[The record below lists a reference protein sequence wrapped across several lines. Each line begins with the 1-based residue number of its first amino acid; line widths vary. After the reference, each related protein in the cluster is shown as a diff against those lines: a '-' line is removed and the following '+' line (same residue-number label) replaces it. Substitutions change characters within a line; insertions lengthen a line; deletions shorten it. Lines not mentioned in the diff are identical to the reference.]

1 MMTTRPKALQQQQ
14 RYEREAALA
23 EIEQSRK
30 TLLDKLKDYKGE
42 QLEVINEASAF
53 AGETVE
59 RNNDLLLPPYP
70 TRPPQSLRRDNG
82 YLPSLHKI
90 VRNGVTSG
98 DATNGEKKD
107 PHELERNKNSR
118 GMGSFL
124 GVAAKTVLTLVGVV
138 SVLSLSGFGPK
149 FSGRETPLK
158 LLSFFNQQA
167 SEEKRS
173 SINCPPGK
181 ILVVENGEARC
192 LVKERVEVPFSSAAA
207 KPDVNYG
214 CVSIEEA
221 STIPL
226 DSYKGMKHYLEEL
239 LERKSVKREDALKSI
254 IKGLTFYSNSECL
267 LAIIIDN
274 EDNEYE
280 IYRELLPVLS
290 KALKSGPKPLKE
302 LECLAITSLFG
313 STRSEETENAMQI
326 LWNFIQSDTNHSS
339 DVLHAAI
346 SAWLFLVAS
355 LDGWRFSYNRWQ
367 GAISYFLNLL
377 QNGDPS
383 LSLIAAEGLALL
395 FESKIIDKFS
405 FKEQN
410 SSTPM
415 YTYTEETFKGV
426 VLEKLRLALEQITH
440 QNVAD
445 KMKVQYLRTLNY
457 FQFNYLKSFL
467 GDEGFYI
474 HMKTSINKRF
484 VFEDK
489 HIKRISK
496 DKIAK
501 RKNMIKGLLDK
512 EKTISMTKY
521 RKSAE
526 ERKLMGLWNE

>member
-1 MMTTRPKALQQQQ
+1 TLILKLYCFHYHQALQQQQ

-214 CVSIEEA
+214 C
-221 STIPL
+221 
-226 DSYKGMKHYLEEL
+226 G
-239 LERKSVKREDALKSI
+239 
-254 IKGLTFYSNSECL
+254 
-267 LAIIIDN
+267 
-274 EDNEYE
+274 
-280 IYRELLPVLS
+280 
-290 KALKSGPKPLKE
+290 
-302 LECLAITSLFG
+302 
-313 STRSEETENAMQI
+313 
-326 LWNFIQSDTNHSS
+326 
-339 DVLHAAI
+339 
-346 SAWLFLVAS
+346 
-355 LDGWRFSYNRWQ
+355 
-367 GAISYFLNLL
+367 
-377 QNGDPS
+377 
-383 LSLIAAEGLALL
+383 
-395 FESKIIDKFS
+395 
-405 FKEQN
+405 
-410 SSTPM
+410 
-415 YTYTEETFKGV
+415 
-426 VLEKLRLALEQITH
+426 
-440 QNVAD
+440 
-445 KMKVQYLRTLNY
+445 
-457 FQFNYLKSFL
+457 
-467 GDEGFYI
+467 
-474 HMKTSINKRF
+474 
-484 VFEDK
+484 
-489 HIKRISK
+489 
-496 DKIAK
+496 
-501 RKNMIKGLLDK
+501 
-512 EKTISMTKY
+512 
-521 RKSAE
+521 
-526 ERKLMGLWNE
+526 

>member
-1 MMTTRPKALQQQQ
+1 MEEEGIGLVLARATELRLKIGNCIHKATNYPRKALDADELLPQNENGVGDGDDDDEEEEDDDEAQRLLNICDALESLESQLSSLQLLISIIAGTGRTGWQFKVKFCSTETSSPDNEVKIHCFDITVAKAHRAAPLLSGSDSDPEALQQQQ

-290 KALKSGPKPLKE
+290 KALKSGPKPLK
-302 LECLAITSLFG
+302 
-313 STRSEETENAMQI
+313 
-326 LWNFIQSDTNHSS
+326 HSS
-339 DVLHAAI
+339 DVLHVAI

-367 GAISYFLNLL
+367 GAISSFLNLL

-383 LSLIAAEGLALL
+383 LSLIAGGRGSWRVFLRR
-395 FESKIIDKFS
+395 
-405 FKEQN
+405 
-410 SSTPM
+410 TW
-415 YTYTEETFKGV
+415 
-426 VLEKLRLALEQITH
+426 VLPP
-440 QNVAD
+440 
-445 KMKVQYLRTLNY
+445 
-457 FQFNYLKSFL
+457 
-467 GDEGFYI
+467 
-474 HMKTSINKRF
+474 
-484 VFEDK
+484 
-489 HIKRISK
+489 
-496 DKIAK
+496 
-501 RKNMIKGLLDK
+501 
-512 EKTISMTKY
+512 
-521 RKSAE
+521 
-526 ERKLMGLWNE
+526 